1 MSWFSTG
8 AVDDFLA
15 EAGEFLRAE
24 RVRNTVILTV
34 TESLRVSEQTPA
46 DEPPADEPPADEPPA
61 RDAPLFGYWRPASS
75 QRAPGQPE
83 SGQPESGQPESG
95 RSRVGGAFMLTP
107 GFPALLT
114 HMSPKLAADLA
125 GHLAASGRPLQ
136 GVNAEEEAA
145 WTFADA
151 WRRHTGDVAE
161 IHRRMRL
168 FRLAELAAPQP
179 APKGTSR
186 QATARDRG
194 FLIDWL
200 GAFAIEAGDLATQ
213 DQGAAADERL
223 SYGGITL
230 WEEDGVP
237 VSVAG
242 VTRIVAGMVRVGPVY
257 TPPAQRGH
265 GYAAG
270 ATVAVS
276 QAALD
281 AGATDVLLYTD
292 LANPTSNALY
302 QRLGYRPV
310 EDRLVLSFGPA
321 ETS

>member
-1 MSWFSTG
+1 MGWFSTG

-15 EAGEFLRAE
+15 GAGEFLRAE

-34 TESLRVSEQTPA
+34 TESLRVSGRT
-46 DEPPADEPPADEPPA
+46 PADEPPA
-61 RDAPLFGYWRPASS
+61 RDAPLFGYWRPAPSPPAPS
-75 QRAPGQPE
+75 QPA
-83 SGQPESGQPESG
+83 SGHG
-95 RSRVGGAFMLTP
+95 RVEGAFMLTP

-114 HMSPKLAADLA
+114 HMSPQVAADLA
-125 GHLAASGRPLQ
+125 GLLAGSGRLLQ

-145 WTFADA
+145 WAFADA
-151 WRRHTGDVAE
+151 WRRHTADVAE
-161 IHRRMRL
+161 VHRRMRL
-168 FRLAELAAPQP
+168 FRLAKLMPPQP
-179 APKGTSR
+179 APQGTSR
-186 QATARDRG
+186 QATARDRAL
-194 FLIDWL
+194 LIDWL
-200 GAFAIEAGDLATQ
+200 GAFAIEVGDLATQ

-223 SYGGITL
+223 SYGGITV
-230 WEEDGVP
+230 WEVDSVP

-242 VTRIVAGMVRVGPVY
+242 VTRTVAGMVRVGPVY

-265 GYAAG
+265 GYAGG

-281 AGATDVLLYTD
+281 TGATDVLLYTD

-302 QRLGYRPV
+302 QRLGYCPV

-321 ETS
+321 KHHEPRDSHR

>member
-1 MSWFSTG
+1 MG

-15 EAGEFLRAE
+15 EAGEFLQAE

-34 TESLRVSEQTPA
+34 TESLRISGQR
-46 DEPPADEPPADEPPA
+46 PADEPPA
-61 RDAPLFGYWRPASS
+61 RDAPLFGYWRPAHG
-75 QRAPGQPE
+75 QPAPGQPASRQHA
-83 SGQPESGQPESG
+83 SGQSASDH
-95 RSRVGGAFMLTP
+95 SRVEGAFMLTP

-114 HMSPKLAADLA
+114 HMSPQVTADLA
-125 GHLAASGRPLQ
+125 GHLAASGRLLQ

-145 WTFADA
+145 WAFADA

-161 IHRRMRL
+161 VHRRMRL
-168 FRLAELAAPQP
+168 FRLAELMPPQP

-186 QATARDRG
+186 QATARDRDL
-194 FLIDWL
+194 LIDWL
-200 GAFAIEAGDLATQ
+200 GAFVIEVGDPPTQ

-230 WEEDGVP
+230 WEADGVP
-237 VSVAG
+237 VSIAG
-242 VTRIVAGMVRVGPVY
+242 VTRTVAGMVRVGPVY

-265 GYAAG
+265 GYASG

-281 AGATDVLLYTD
+281 AGATAVLLYTD
-292 LANPTSNALY
+292 LTNPTSNALY

-321 ETS
+321 KTP

>member
-1 MSWFSTG
+1 MGWFSTG

-24 RVRNTVILTV
+24 HVRNTVILTV
-34 TESLRVSEQTPA
+34 TESLRVSGQTL
-46 DEPPADEPPADEPPA
+46 ADEPPA
-61 RDAPLFGYWRPASS
+61 RDAPLFGYWRPT
-75 QRAPGQPE
+75 PGQPA
-83 SGQPESGQPESG
+83 SG

-114 HMSPKLAADLA
+114 HMSPQVAADLA
-125 GHLAASGRPLQ
+125 GYLTASGRQLE

-145 WTFADA
+145 RAFADA
-151 WRRHTGDVAE
+151 WRRYTGDVAE
-161 IHRRMRL
+161 VHRRMRL
-168 FRLAELAAPQP
+168 FRLAELMPPQP
-179 APKGTSR
+179 APRGTSR

-194 FLIDWL
+194 LLIDWF
-200 GAFAIEAGDLATQ
+200 GAFAIEVDDLATQ
-213 DQGAAADERL
+213 DQGPAADERL
-223 SYGGITL
+223 SYGGITF
-230 WEEDGVP
+230 WEADGVP
-237 VSVAG
+237 VSLAG
-242 VTRIVAGMVRVGPVY
+242 VTRTVAGMVRVGPVY

-276 QAALD
+276 QAALA

-310 EDRLVLSFGPA
+310 EDRLVLSFVPA
-321 ETS
+321 KTP

>member
-1 MSWFSTG
+1 MAWFSTG

-15 EAGEFLRAE
+15 EAGEFLRSD

-34 TESLRVSEQTPA
+34 TESLRVNGPAPA
-46 DEPPADEPPADEPPA
+46 DGKSAKDE
-61 RDAPLFGYWRPASS
+61 PLFGYWHP
-75 QRAPGQPE
+75 APGQPAPTP
-83 SGQPESGQPESG
+83 SQ
-95 RSRVGGAFMLTP
+95 VGAAFMLTP
-107 GFPALLT
+107 GFPLLLT
-114 HMSPKLAADLA
+114 HVAGQAAADLA
-125 GHLAASGRPLQ
+125 GHLAASGRLPQ
-136 GVNAEEEAA
+136 GINAEEEAA
-145 WTFADA
+145 WAFADA
-151 WRRHTGDVAE
+151 WRRQTGDVAE
-161 IHRRMRL
+161 VHRRMRL
-168 FRLAELAAPQP
+168 FRLAKLMPPRPVPQ
-179 APKGTSR
+179 GTSR
-186 QATARDRG
+186 PATPNDRAL
-194 FLIDWL
+194 LIDWL
-200 GAFAIEAGDLATQ
+200 GAFAIEVGDPPTQ

-230 WEEDGVP
+230 WEADGVP
-237 VSVAG
+237 VSIAG
-242 VTRIVAGMVRVGPVY
+242 VTRTVAGMVRVGPVY

-321 ETS
+321 KTS

>member
-1 MSWFSTG
+1 
-8 AVDDFLA
+8 
-15 EAGEFLRAE
+15 
-24 RVRNTVILTV
+24 
-34 TESLRVSEQTPA
+34 
-46 DEPPADEPPADEPPA
+46 
-61 RDAPLFGYWRPASS
+61 
-75 QRAPGQPE
+75 
-83 SGQPESGQPESG
+83 
-95 RSRVGGAFMLTP
+95 MLTP

-114 HMSPKLAADLA
+114 HMSPQLAAELA
-125 GHLAASGRPLQ
+125 GQLAASGRLLQ

-145 WTFADA
+145 WAFADA
-151 WRRHTGDVAE
+151 WRRHTTDVTE
-161 IHRRMRL
+161 VHRRMRL
-168 FRLAELAAPQP
+168 FRLAKLMAPQP
-179 APKGTSR
+179 VPKGTSR
-186 QATARDRG
+186 QATARDRDL
-194 FLIDWL
+194 LIDWL
-200 GAFAIEAGDLATQ
+200 GAFAMEVDDLATQ

-230 WEEDGVP
+230 WEADGVP

-257 TPPAQRGH
+257 TPLAQRGH

-270 ATVAVS
+270 ATAAVS

-310 EDRLVLSFGPA
+310 EDRVVLSLGPGK
-321 ETS
+321 TS

>member
-1 MSWFSTG
+1 MGWFSTG
-8 AVDDFLA
+8 AVGDFLA
-15 EAGEFLRAE
+15 EAGEFLGAE

-34 TESLRVSEQTPA
+34 TASLLASGRAPA
-46 DEPPADEPPADEPPA
+46 GEPPA
-61 RDAPLFGYWRPASS
+61 RNAPLFGYWVPAPS
-75 QRAPGQPE
+75 QPAWRH
-83 SGQPESGQPESG
+83 
-95 RSRVGGAFMLTP
+95 SRVGGAFMHTP
-107 GFPALLT
+107 GFPVLLT
-114 HMSPKLAADLA
+114 HMSPQLAADLA
-125 GHLAASGRPLQ
+125 GHLAESGRLLQ
-136 GVNAEEEAA
+136 GVSAEEEAA
-145 WTFADA
+145 WAFADE
-151 WRRHTGDVAE
+151 WRRHTGALAE
-161 IHRRMRL
+161 VHRRMRL
-168 FRLAELAAPQP
+168 FRLAELMPPQP

-194 FLIDWL
+194 LLIDWL
-200 GAFAIEAGDLATQ
+200 GAFVIEVGDPPTQ

-230 WEEDGVP
+230 WEADGVP
-237 VSVAG
+237 VSIAG
-242 VTRIVAGMVRVGPVY
+242 LTRTVAGMVRVGPVY

-281 AGATDVLLYTD
+281 TGATDVLLYTD

-310 EDRLVLSFGPA
+310 EDRIVLSFGPA
-321 ETS
+321 KTP

>member
-46 DEPPADEPPADEPPA
+46 DEPPADEPPT
-61 RDAPLFGYWRPASS
+61 RDAPLFGYWRPAFS
-75 QRAPGQPE
+75 QRAPGQPG

-194 FLIDWL
+194 LLIDWL
-200 GAFAIEAGDLATQ
+200 GAFAIEAGDLAAQ

-242 VTRIVAGMVRVGPVY
+242 VTRTV
-257 TPPAQRGH
+257 AQRGH

>member
-15 EAGEFLRAE
+15 EAGEFLRSD

-34 TESLRVSEQTPA
+34 TESLRVNGQT
-46 DEPPADEPPADEPPA
+46 PADEPPA
-61 RDAPLFGYWRPASS
+61 RDAPLFGAWRSAPGDAAPGDAAPGHS
-75 QRAPGQPE
+75 APGQ
-83 SGQPESGQPESG
+83 SQ
-95 RSRVGGAFMLTP
+95 VGAAFMLTP
-107 GFPALLT
+107 GFPVLLT
-114 HMSPKLAADLA
+114 HMSQQMAADLA
-125 GHLAASGRPLQ
+125 GHLAGSGRLIQ
-136 GVNAEEEAA
+136 GINADEEAA
-145 WTFADA
+145 RAFADA
-151 WRRHTGDVAE
+151 WRQHTGDVAE
-161 IHRRMRL
+161 VHRHMRL
-168 FRLAELAAPQP
+168 FRLDKLIPPRP
-179 APKGTSR
+179 ASAGASR
-186 QATARDRG
+186 QATGRDRAL
-194 FLIDWL
+194 LIDWF
-200 GAFAIEAGDLATQ
+200 GAFAIEVGDLASQ

-223 SYGGITL
+223 SHGGITL
-230 WEEDGVP
+230 WEADGVP

-242 VTRIVAGMVRVGPVY
+242 VTRAVAGMVRVGPVY
-257 TPPAQRGH
+257 TPPAHRGR

-281 AGATDVLLYTD
+281 AGAIDVLLYTD

>member
-1 MSWFSTG
+1 MRWEPWRLPCHHGRMAWFSTG

-34 TESLRVSEQTPA
+34 TESLRVSGQAPA
-46 DEPPADEPPADEPPA
+46 SEPPA
-61 RDAPLFGYWRPASS
+61 RGAPLFGYWRPAPG
-75 QRAPGQPE
+75 QRA
-83 SGQPESGQPESG
+83 SGH
-95 RSRVGGAFMLTP
+95 SRVGGAFMITL

-114 HMSPKLAADLA
+114 HMSPQMAADLV
-125 GHLAASGRPLQ
+125 GHLAACGRLLQ

-145 WTFADA
+145 WAFADA

-161 IHRRMRL
+161 VHRRMRL
-168 FRLAELAAPQP
+168 FRLDKLIAPHP
-179 APKGTSR
+179 APRGTSR
-186 QATARDRG
+186 PATPNDRAL
-194 FLIDWL
+194 LIDWL
-200 GAFAIEAGDLATQ
+200 GAFVIEVGDPPTQ

-223 SYGGITL
+223 SYGGITI
-230 WEEDGVP
+230 WEADGVP
-237 VSVAG
+237 VSLAG
-242 VTRIVAGMVRVGPVY
+242 VTRTVDGMVRVGPVY
-257 TPPAQRGH
+257 TPPAQRGL

-321 ETS
+321 GAAS

>member
-1 MSWFSTG
+1 MGWFSTG

-34 TESLRVSEQTPA
+34 TESLRVSEQ
-46 DEPPADEPPADEPPA
+46 PPADEPPADEPPA
-61 RDAPLFGYWRPASS
+61 GDAPLFGYWRPASS
-75 QRAPGQPE
+75 QRAP
-83 SGQPESGQPESG
+83 GQPESGQPESG

-125 GHLAASGRPLQ
+125 GQLVASGRPLQ
-136 GVNAEEEAA
+136 GVNAEEETA

-151 WRRHTGDVAE
+151 WRRYTGDVAE
-161 IHRRMRL
+161 IHRRMCL

-194 FLIDWL
+194 LLIDWL

-242 VTRIVAGMVRVGPVY
+242 VTRTVAGMVRVGPVY

-310 EDRLVLSFGPA
+310 EDRLVLSFGAA

>member
-1 MSWFSTG
+1 M
-8 AVDDFLA
+8 V
-15 EAGEFLRAE
+15 
-24 RVRNTVILTV
+24 
-34 TESLRVSEQTPA
+34 
-46 DEPPADEPPADEPPA
+46 
-61 RDAPLFGYWRPASS
+61 
-75 QRAPGQPE
+75 
-83 SGQPESGQPESG
+83 
-95 RSRVGGAFMLTP
+95 TP

-114 HMSPKLAADLA
+114 HMSPQLAADLA
-125 GHLAASGRPLQ
+125 GHLAASGRLLQ

-145 WTFADA
+145 RAFADA
-151 WRRHTGDVAE
+151 WQRHTGAGAE
-161 IHRRMRL
+161 VHRRMRL
-168 FRLAELAAPQP
+168 FRLAELMPPQP

-186 QATARDRG
+186 QATARDRDL
-194 FLIDWL
+194 LIDWL
-200 GAFAIEAGDLATQ
+200 GAFALEVDDLATQ

-230 WEEDGVP
+230 WETGGVP
-237 VSVAG
+237 VSLAG
-242 VTRIVAGMVRVGPVY
+242 VTRTVGGMVRVGPVY

-310 EDRLVLSFGPA
+310 EDRLVLSLGPA
-321 ETS
+321 KTP

>member
-1 MSWFSTG
+1 MGWFSTG

-34 TESLRVSEQTPA
+34 TESLLVSGQR
-46 DEPPADEPPADEPPA
+46 PADEPPA
-61 RDAPLFGYWRPASS
+61 RDAPLFGYWRPA
-75 QRAPGQPE
+75 P
-83 SGQPESGQPESG
+83 
-95 RSRVGGAFMLTP
+95 SRVGGAFMLTP

-114 HMSPKLAADLA
+114 HMSPQMAADLA
-125 GHLAASGRPLQ
+125 GHLAASGRLLQ

-145 WTFADA
+145 RAFADA
-151 WRRHTGDVAE
+151 WRRHTGDAAE
-161 IHRRMRL
+161 VHRRMRL
-168 FRLAELAAPQP
+168 FRLAKLMPPQP

-194 FLIDWL
+194 LLIDWL
-200 GAFAIEAGDLATQ
+200 GAFVIEVGDQPTQ

-230 WEEDGVP
+230 WEADGVP
-237 VSVAG
+237 VSIAG
-242 VTRIVAGMVRVGPVY
+242 VTRTVAGMVRVGPVY

-270 ATVAVS
+270 VTVAVS

-281 AGATDVLLYTD
+281 TGATDVLLYTD
-292 LANPTSNALY
+292 LANRTSNALY

-310 EDRLVLSFGPA
+310 EDRLALSFGPA
-321 ETS
+321 GAAS